1 MNAISKVTSIIT
13 AIAVSSIFAAKAP
26 VAKPAVK
33 QQEALTVWIM
43 PNGASPQEKLEQRLN
58 LFTKKSALF
67 LYFVHLS
74 IISPRSFLAPL
85 TPICKSIAYPCRWP

>member
-58 LFTKKSALF
+58 LFTKKTG
-67 LYFVHLS
+67 
-74 IISPRSFLAPL
+74 ISR
-85 TPICKSIAYPCRWP
+85 